1 MLQLLVMLD
10 DNVNKNFVLADDFF
24 FNCCTF
30 LKIIVLE
37 SRNLV
42 TQHISKITYYKRVT
56 AVKFSLH

>member
-10 DNVNKNFVLADDFF
+10 DNVNINFVLSDEFF
-24 FNCCTF
+24 FNCSTF

-42 TQHISKITYYKRVT
+42 TQHISKTTYYERGM
-56 AVKFSLH
+56 AVIFSLH